1 MFTDGISDIGTKLLA
16 GSSLPQNQNLQQ
28 SLIHVVIFNCID
40 RYHRHIIFQRI
51 ISKIVGG

>member
-28 SLIHVVIFNCID
+28 SLILSNNSSNI
-40 RYHRHIIFQRI
+40 
-51 ISKIVGG
+51 

>member
-28 SLIHVVIFNCID
+28 SLIHVVIFIVLID
-40 RYHRHIIFQRI
+40 IIGI
-51 ISKIVGG
+51 